1 MKHRTSGFVV
11 GLPGQMYDRLRRLGA
26 PEPTTRMEPAGGTGR
41 QGEGTDRMVLGIVRE
56 WVRQADAEAVEPLA
70 PSDRQSEGGWR
81 AERGRVRMECQV
93 DVIGGFPGS
102 ASYAGR
108 LDGAQLRITDRYLLV
123 DEGRAHGFGLPI
135 DWLCG
140 ARPVAQFD
148 RPDAALRLRYLDG
161 AVGRGFVLKF
171 RGPLLQLR
179 GSRRAEQA
187 LAALRAAG
195 LPENAVG
202 ATSADP
208 GLHLDWEEAARYE
221 QENVIWSGA
230 VTAPIGAGLERG
242 ACNIWLTT
250 RSVIWGSGTGKGI
263 HRAALEQ
270 IRDVAAV
277 DTRGR
282 TTTPALI
289 LGVEDAAGDRHDLT
303 LLFNRQTLERDI
315 RERGACLVGL
325 RSRGIPL
332 GVPPSP
338 VQPWQPVS
346 LVLPDPPT
354 PPRSEPIT
362 VEPPPADLNSS
373 PLSAHP
379 PTELEHDVPSGA
391 ITPDLVSADAT
402 TDAPQVVEPDPLPI
416 VAGFPPDA
424 PGDLEESP
432 SAASL
437 SPLEERADDPEVR
450 AIAVPVVT
458 PTPAE
463 PDPGLA
469 ATVVMPASVDLM
481 PVPPGWPI
489 AAAPL
494 IPSDPAEPAVA
505 EASSAPQS
513 VVLPNPVI
521 APPVPSAAP
530 PGPAVTS
537 GLAQAEVYEAA
548 ARRLL
553 AEVLQG
559 IDARVAGQ
567 DALPLTA
574 VLPSETQRIAAF
586 SEIGDREKCGDLSRQ
601 EAASRRARLVAVGE
615 AGPRLRSLLELHDS
629 GWLSN
634 DALVKKR
641 HAITDQLNRLLDDPI
656 SIP

>member
-1 MKHRTSGFVV
+1 MKHHTSGFFV
-11 GLPGQMYDRLRRLGA
+11 GLPGQMYDRPRQLGA
-26 PEPTTRMEPAGGTGR
+26 SGPATRMEPAGGTGW
-41 QGEGTDRMVLGIVRE
+41 QGKGTDRMVLGIVRE
-56 WVRQADAEAVEPLA
+56 RARQVAPEAVEPLA
-70 PSDRQSEGGWR
+70 PSDRHSEGGWR

-102 ASYAGR
+102 ASYGGR

-135 DWLCG
+135 GWLCG

-171 RGPLLQLR
+171 RGALLQLR

-187 LAALRAAG
+187 LAALRAVG

-202 ATSADP
+202 AASADP

-230 VTAPIGAGLERG
+230 VTAPIGTGLERG

-263 HRAALEQ
+263 YRAGLEQ

-289 LGVEDAAGDRHDLT
+289 VGVEDAAGDRHDLT
-303 LLFNRQTLERDI
+303 LLFNRQTPERDI

-373 PLSAHP
+373 PLSADP
-379 PTELEHDVPSGA
+379 PVDSTDDLPSVA
-391 ITPDLVSADAT
+391 ATPNLLSANVT
-402 TDAPQVVEPDPLPI
+402 TDAPQVVEPGPLPI

-432 SAASL
+432 LAAAP
-437 SPLEERADDPEVR
+437 SPLEERADDPG
-450 AIAVPVVT
+450 AGDIAVPVVAL
-458 PTPAE
+458 TPAE
-463 PDPGLA
+463 PDPEPA
-469 ATVVMPASVDLM
+469 ATVVMPASIDPM
-481 PVPPGWPI
+481 PVSPGWPT
-489 AAAPL
+489 AAPP
-494 IPSDPAEPAVA
+494 IPSDPEEPAVV
-505 EASSAPQS
+505 EASSAPES
-513 VVLPNPVI
+513 VVLPNPII
-521 APPVPSAAP
+521 APPVLPAVTR
-530 PGPAVTS
+530 GPAVTP
-537 GLAQAEVYEAA
+537 GLEQAEVYEAA

-553 AEVLQG
+553 TEVLQA

-567 DALPLTA
+567 DVPSLIA
-574 VLPSETQRIAAF
+574 VLPSEAQRLAAF
-586 SEIGDREKCGDLSRQ
+586 SEIGNREKSGELSRQ

-629 GWLSN
+629 GWLSD

-641 HAITDQLNRLLDDPI
+641 QAITDQLNRLLDDPSPI
-656 SIP
+656 T